1 MKRLSFSSLR
11 VRLFFLVLTAVL
23 PALGLVFYTALEQR
37 RSATVEAQETALRL
51 ARLASGNQGQLIG
64 GVRQLL
70 VSLSQLPEIRSGDAE
85 GCSAFLSKLLQQ
97 YPLYANLGAAS
108 ADGMVFC
115 SALPA
120 HVPVNL
126 SDRAYFQRAIQ
137 TRDFAIGDYQIGR
150 ITGKATVNFGYP
162 VIEDGRIEAVIFS
175 ALDLAWLNRLA
186 FDAELPPGSTFS
198 VIDRNGT
205 VLIQYPDP
213 ERWVG
218 RSLKNASFV
227 RTILDQRTG
236 VAEVVNMEGI
246 PSFFGFAPLFGAQEA
261 GDVYVGVGIPREA
274 AFSEVNRILSRHLL
288 GLGLVSFLT
297 LLAAWVGSDLFILR
311 QVNAL
316 AETTQRFA
324 AGDFSARNGSS
335 YRKGELGL
343 LARTFDKMADSI
355 QKHTMILE
363 HQATHDKL
371 TGLPNVALLRD
382 RLHQA
387 ILAGQREQKPLA
399 LLIVD
404 LDRFKEINNTLGH
417 KNGDLILRAVGARLQ
432 EALRKSDTVARM
444 AGDKFAVLLLMT
456 GVEGSIEAARKV
468 AKRLEEPFSLEGL
481 ALDVEVSIGIALFP
495 DHGEEAELLIQRAD
509 VAISLARQTGNGH
522 AVYASER
529 DQHSPRRLAL
539 LGQLRRAIET
549 GQLILYYQPKID
561 LRTGRIIGM
570 EGLVRWIHPEFGL
583 IPPDEFI
590 ASAEKSGLIRPLT
603 LWVVSEALRQCR
615 AWQEEGRAFSV
626 SVNVSARNLLDSQ
639 LPDQIAGLLQTH
651 GVSPGRLDLE
661 ITESAMMADPAKAM
675 GILTRF
681 NRMGGALSID
691 DFGTGYSSL
700 GYLKR
705 LPVDTIKIDRSF
717 VKNMTEDEND
727 AMIVRSIIDLGHN
740 LGLRVIAE
748 GVENQ
753 EIWNHLVTL
762 GCDAAQGYYISR
774 PIPAS
779 EMGRWLVEVAPQK
792 GWTVGATDDR
802 TRSSDVLRDR

>member
-1 MKRLSFSSLR
+1 MRSPSFSSLR
-11 VRLFFLVLTAVL
+11 VRLFLLVLTAVL
-23 PALGLVFYTALEQR
+23 PALGVVFYTALEQR

-51 ARLASGNQGQLIG
+51 ARLASSNQGQLIG

-70 VSLSQLPEIRSGDAE
+70 VSLSQLPEIRARDAE
-85 GCSAFLSKLLQQ
+85 ACSAFLSKLLQQ
-97 YPLYANLGAAS
+97 YPLYANLGAAR
-108 ADGMVFC
+108 ADGTLLC
-115 SALPA
+115 SALPVHA
-120 HVPVNL
+120 PVNL

-175 ALDLAWLNRLA
+175 ALDLTWLNRLA
-186 FDAELPPGSTFS
+186 SEAELPPGSTFS

-205 VLIQYPDP
+205 VLVQYPDP

-236 VAEVVNMEGI
+236 VAEAASMEGI
-246 PSFFGFAPLFGAQEA
+246 PSLFGFAPLFGAQGV
-261 GDVYVGVGIPREA
+261 GDVYVGIGIPREA

-324 AGDFSARNGSS
+324 AGDFSVRNGPS

-343 LARTFDKMADSI
+343 LARTFDKMAESI
-355 QKHTMILE
+355 QKHAMALE
-363 HQATHDKL
+363 HQASHDKL
-371 TGLPNVALLRD
+371 TDLPNVALLRD

-417 KNGDLILRAVGARLQ
+417 KNGDLILRAVGVRLQ
-432 EALRKSDTVARM
+432 ETLRKSDTVARM
-444 AGDKFAVLLLMT
+444 AGDKFAALLPMT
-456 GVEGSIEAARKV
+456 GIEGSIKAARKI

-495 DHGEEAELLIQRAD
+495 DHGEEAELLIRRAD
-509 VAISLARQTGNGH
+509 VAISLARQTGNGY

-539 LGQLRRAIET
+539 MGQLRQAIET

-570 EGLVRWIHPEFGL
+570 EALVRWIHPEFGL

-590 ASAEKSGLIRPLT
+590 TPAEKTGLIRPLT
-603 LWVVSEALRQCR
+603 LWVVEAALRQCR

-651 GVSPGRLDLE
+651 GVSPGQLELE
-661 ITESAMMADPAKAM
+661 ITESAIMADPAKAM

-681 NRMGGALSID
+681 NRMGGSLSID

-700 GYLKR
+700 GYLRK
-705 LPVDTIKIDRSF
+705 LPVDTIKIDKSF

-727 AMIVRSIIDLGHN
+727 ATIVRSTIDLGHN
-740 LGLRVIAE
+740 LGLRVVAE

-753 EIWNHLVTL
+753 EIWDQLVAL

-774 PIPAS
+774 PIPAA
-779 EMGRWLVEVAPQK
+779 EMGRWLTEVAPQK
-792 GWTVGATDDR
+792 GWIVGTPPDR
-802 TRSSDVLRDR
+802 TRSADSLRDR